1 LRRTIL
7 NAFGQKDVVPLAQRF
22 SLSPEEASALTGIG
36 LTSVREAISG
46 GSLKAKKHGRR
57 VVILPNDIKEW
68 LHSLPD
74 ATSGDAK

>member
-1 LRRTIL
+1 M
-7 NAFGQKDVVPLAQRF
+7 NAFGQKDVVPLADRF

-46 GSLKAKKHGRR
+46 GALKAKRHGRR
-57 VVILPNDIKEW
+57 IMILPNAIKDW

-74 ATSGDAK
+74 ASGVDAE